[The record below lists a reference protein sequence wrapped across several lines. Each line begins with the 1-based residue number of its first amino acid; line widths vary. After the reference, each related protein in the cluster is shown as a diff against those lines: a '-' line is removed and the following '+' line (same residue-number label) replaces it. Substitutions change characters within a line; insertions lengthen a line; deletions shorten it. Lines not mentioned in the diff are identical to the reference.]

1 MTPKF
6 KKLQLEALDKKISKI
21 RFAPRPKNGWTRTIR
36 SSIAMSIS
44 FVAEKL
50 KISPQAVFQ
59 MEQSE
64 IDEAISLKTLRR
76 LAEAMDCHLHYALIP
91 NQKSL
96 KKMVEKRAE
105 KKARMMVK
113 EVDKSMSLENQK
125 LKSSKNSVKFLTK
138 ELSENLSSKLWE
150 GGN

>member
-21 RFAPRPKNGWTRTIR
+21 RFVPRPKNGWARTIR
-36 SSIAMSIS
+36 SSIFMPIS
-44 FVAEKL
+44 FLAEKL
-50 KISPQAVFQ
+50 KISPQAIFQ

-64 IDEAISLKTLRR
+64 IDETISLKTLRR

-96 KKMVEKRAE
+96 KKMVEKRAVI
-105 KKARMMVK
+105 KAKTLIRD
-113 EVDKSMSLENQK
+113 VDKTMSLENQK
-125 LKSSKNSVKFLTK
+125 VKNSKKSEKTLVK
-138 ELSENLSSKLWE
+138 ELAENLNQRFW
-150 GGN
+150 G